1 VKSDEPK
8 VTNLMW
14 LLRLLVAVHTVALL
28 FQAVSAGNFMDGSE
42 SAMSL
47 HQMTGTSVITTV
59 SVLQVV
65 VAVICWRRHQVS
77 PWFPLTSFGLF
88 AGEMAQIGLGFTDR
102 LSLHVP
108 VGVAAFGVSTVLLF
122 ASLKHYVPPG
132 HGGPKGRHKARP
144 EPA

>member
-1 VKSDEPK
+1 METDEPK

-28 FQAVSAGNFMDGSE
+28 FQAVSAGNFLDGSA

-47 HQMTGTSVITTV
+47 HQMTGTSVITTI

-65 VAVICWRRHQVS
+65 VAAVCWRRRHVS
-77 PWFPLTSFGLF
+77 PWFPLTSFALF
-88 AGEMAQIGLGFTDR
+88 AGEMAQIGLGFTDQ

-108 VGVAAFGVSTVLLF
+108 VGVAAFGVSLVLLF
-122 ASLKHYVPPG
+122 ASLKHYPPPVS
-132 HGGPKGRHKARP
+132 GGPKGRHKAGA